1 MARRFIRKK
10 EGNGSSHAIS
20 MTRNSK
26 GPIILKAG
34 QAQDRGPALG
44 KAPEWYL
51 AFAEW
56 RADIQR
62 RTDAWRT
69 VKFFRQS
76 RSHTI
81 LWTEVM
87 RGHYTDEAPGVT
99 ECVAAMPCARMTAR
113 KIIALAEAKGYFL
126 RRAGPTDSRKKLL
139 MPSSRCVAEYEAMVD
154 EFLHLAE
161 RLGTGRRQKAK
172 PAKPSP
178 AKAKRAK

>member
-1 MARRFIRKK
+1 LSREKIKVRAP
-10 EGNGSSHAIS
+10 
-20 MTRNSK
+20 TV
-26 GPIILKAG
+26 
-34 QAQDRGPALG
+34 G
-44 KAPEWYL
+44 KATEWYL

-87 RGHYTDEAPGVT
+87 RGHYAGAAPGVT
-99 ECVAAMPCARMTAR
+99 ECLAAMPCARMTAR
-113 KIIALAEAKGYFL
+113 KIIALAEAKGFFL
-126 RRAGPTDSRKKLL
+126 RRPAAADSRKKLL
-139 MPSSRCVAEYEAMVD
+139 TPSPRCVAEYEAMVD

-161 RLGTGRRQKAK
+161 NLGLSRLQTAK
-172 PAKPSP
+172 PIKPSV
-178 AKAKRAK
+178 AKRSASNRAKL

>member
-1 MARRFIRKK
+1 LSVEKTKRR
-10 EGNGSSHAIS
+10 A
-20 MTRNSK
+20 
-26 GPIILKAG
+26 P
-34 QAQDRGPALG
+34 PAG

-62 RTDAWRT
+62 RTGAWRT

-87 RGHYTDEAPGVT
+87 RGHYTAASPGVSD
-99 ECVAAMPCARMTAR
+99 CVAAMPCARMTAR

-126 RRAGPTDSRKKLL
+126 HRPAAGDSRKKLL
-139 MPSSRCVAEYEAMVD
+139 MPSPRCVAEYEAMVD

-161 RLGTGRRQKAK
+161 RLGAWRSQKAR
-172 PAKPSP
+172 P
-178 AKAKRAK
+178 AKAKRAE

>member
-1 MARRFIRKK
+1 MILRASGNKIARASRSATTAR
-10 EGNGSSHAIS
+10 
-20 MTRNSK
+20 
-26 GPIILKAG
+26 
-34 QAQDRGPALG
+34 AQ
-44 KAPEWYL
+44 APEWYL

-87 RGHYTDEAPGVT
+87 RGHYTRTPPSVSA
-99 ECVAAMPCARMTAR
+99 CLAAMPCARMTAR
-113 KIIALAEAKGYFL
+113 KIIALAEAKGYFA
-126 RRAGPTDSRKKLL
+126 RRPAEGDSRKKLL
-139 MPSSRCVAEYEAMVD
+139 MPSPRCVAEYEAMVD

-161 RLGTGRRQKAK
+161 RLGAHRPRRA
-172 PAKPSP
+172 A
-178 AKAKRAK
+178 ARNRAKV

>member
-1 MARRFIRKK
+1 MKPSRRT
-10 EGNGSSHAIS
+10 A
-20 MTRNSK
+20 
-26 GPIILKAG
+26 AG
-34 QAQDRGPALG
+34 RTQT
-44 KAPEWYL
+44 APRWYL

-87 RGHYTDEAPGVT
+87 RGHYSAAAPGVT
-99 ECVAAMPCARMTAR
+99 QCVAAMPCARMTAR
-113 KIIALAEAKGYFL
+113 KIIALAEQKGYLL
-126 RRAGPTDSRKKLL
+126 RRPATQDSRKKLL
-139 MPSSRCVAEYEAMVD
+139 LPSPRCVAEYEAMVD

-161 RLGTGRRQKAK
+161 RLETA
-172 PAKPSP
+172 PAKRRDPRRGD
-178 AKAKRAK
+178 RAKL